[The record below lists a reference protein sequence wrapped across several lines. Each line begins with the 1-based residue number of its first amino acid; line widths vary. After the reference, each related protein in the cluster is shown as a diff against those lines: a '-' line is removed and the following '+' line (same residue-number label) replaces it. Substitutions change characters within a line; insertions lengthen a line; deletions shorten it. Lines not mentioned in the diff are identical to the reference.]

1 MTQQIGAPHHD
12 AAPIGD
18 VSAPPFAVL
27 PDSSTLFER
36 RAARFRTL
44 AAASDLK
51 PYLLF
56 LAELSA
62 AQHAIQ
68 TDLPAPPP
76 LDEQARERARE
87 FAMPPL
93 DRAAFAVDDVF
104 RETFRRLLAAAAR
117 IEAPAPTRAAR
128 ERLTHVDDARLADMA
143 RAVLSDAVE
152 PDELAEHIF
161 VAAALQAHFARLAAR
176 LDADRLVAVGD
187 ALCPACGSAPAS
199 SVVAETTGSHGS
211 RFCACAT
218 CQTQWNYVRVKC
230 VACGSTMGVSY
241 QEIEDGAGVAKA
253 EVCDACGSYV
263 KILYQAKEPQV
274 DPIADDVASL
284 GLDMLVRETGVRR
297 AGVNIFLSGY

>member
-18 VSAPPFAVL
+18 IAAPPFALL
-27 PDSSTLFER
+27 PDPATLFAR
-36 RAARFRTL
+36 RAERFRAL
-44 AAASDLK
+44 AAMSELG

-56 LAELSA
+56 LAQLSA

-68 TDLPAPPP
+68 KGLSAPQP
-76 LDEQARERARE
+76 LSDEARERARE

-93 DRAAFAVDDVF
+93 DRAGFVIDDVF
-104 RETFRRLLAAAAR
+104 RETFRRLLEAAAR
-117 IEAPAPTRAAR
+117 IAAPAETCAAR
-128 ERLTHVDDARLADMA
+128 ERLTRIDDARLADMA

-152 PDELAEHIF
+152 PDELAGHIF
-161 VAAALQAHFARLAAR
+161 VAAALQVHFARAAAQ
-176 LDADRLVAVGD
+176 LDAARLVAVGD
-187 ALCPACGSAPAS
+187 ALCPACGAAPAS
-199 SVVAETTGSHGS
+199 SIVAETTGSHGS